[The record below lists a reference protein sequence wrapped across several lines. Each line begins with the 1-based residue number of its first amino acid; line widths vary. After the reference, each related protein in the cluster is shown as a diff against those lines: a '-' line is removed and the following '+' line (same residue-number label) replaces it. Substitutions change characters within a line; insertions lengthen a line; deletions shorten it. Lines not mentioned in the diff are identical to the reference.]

1 MNKKIKEE
9 IENYI
14 KDNEE
19 YKDFELEYI
28 LIDKNNKN
36 NITAIAFKGEEIIE
50 IGYSNREVK
59 GVAGW
64 AYNIDQDVFGELE
77 ENKKIV
83 YMSMNMHYGI
93 WETLKEWYPDDI
105 ENKKGMQMYLKYC
118 KDNNISKKLIE
129 TETKLKDVS
138 DIMQYYEKEKIAKKE
153 KNIKER

>member
-19 YKDFELEYI
+19 YKHFELEYI
-28 LIDKNNKN
+28 LMDKN
-36 NITAIAFKGEEIIE
+36 NITAIAFYGEEIIE
-50 IGYSNREVK
+50 IDYSNREVK
-59 GVAGW
+59 SVADW

-83 YMSMNMHYGI
+83 YMSINMHYNI
-93 WETLKEWYPDDI
+93 WETIKERDPDGI
-105 ENKKGMQMYLKYC
+105 ENKKGMQKYLKYC

-129 TETKLKDVS
+129 TKTKLRDVS
-138 DIMQYYEKEKIAKKE
+138 DVMQYYEKETRAKKGKI
-153 KNIKER
+153 KNER